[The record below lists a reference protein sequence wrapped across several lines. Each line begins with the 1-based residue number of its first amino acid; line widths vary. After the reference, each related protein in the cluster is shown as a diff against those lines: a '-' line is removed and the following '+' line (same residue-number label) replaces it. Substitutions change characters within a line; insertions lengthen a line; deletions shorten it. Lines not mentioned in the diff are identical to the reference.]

1 MCVGVSFITLVGGAA
16 AWPQAARAQ
25 QASAQC
31 LCTME
36 GIAMK
41 PIRPASRH
49 FRGLSRRD
57 FLRTGSTGLASGL
70 LSAGLIGLAIK
81 QSRGAR
87 ELGMDMQ
94 GNAAARSGGVP
105 RAPYQKGTPLIE
117 PGVRRSV
124 NGELRTTLQ
133 VRYAYKDIGGYR
145 LSLRSY
151 EGMIPGPT
159 LRVRPGDVLRIRL
172 INDLPPNLDPVP
184 LDMALPHHFNT
195 TNFHFHGSHVSPAGI
210 SDNIFR
216 SMEPGQSYDIEI
228 AVPDDHTKGTYWYH
242 PHHHGSADVQMTS
255 GMAGALIV
263 EGDFDDV
270 PEIAGAAEHVLLL
283 NEVLFD
289 YRGAIELYDTVWPE
303 AVPRFLS
310 VNGQREPIIRMRPGE
325 VQRWRIVHAGHEDN
339 LHIAL
344 EKHALHAI
352 AFDGIRRSQIDR
364 VESLLMAP
372 GQRADVLVQAAAIGT
387 YALQAIANDQGY
399 ASPVGPLARIV
410 VDGEPLPMRLPAAL
424 GGAPFAT
431 IRDEE
436 VTNTRRLTLTV
447 EQPEFP
453 PAGNYQEFTYFICG
467 RRFDPDRVDQRIALG
482 AIEEWTVVNE
492 HDNDHIFHIHTNP
505 FQMVAIN
512 GEKLAERDWRD
523 TVVVPRNGSVTF
535 RSRFLDFTGRFV
547 LHCHMMNHE
556 ELGMMQVVEVY
567 AS

>member
-1 MCVGVSFITLVGGAA
+1 MARRRAAGKSMGDRA
-16 AWPQAARAQ
+16 AWKA
-25 QASAQC
+25 
-31 LCTME
+31 
-36 GIAMK
+36 IAMK
-41 PIRPASRH
+41 PIGPASRH
-49 FRGLSRRD
+49 LQGLSRRD
-57 FLRTGSTGLASGL
+57 FLWTGSTGLVTGL
-70 LSAGLIGLAIK
+70 LSAVGLAIK
-81 QSRGAR
+81 QSWGAGDS
-87 ELGMDMQ
+87 GMDMQ
-94 GNAAARSGGVP
+94 GHAAARSGGVP
-105 RAPYQKGTPLIE
+105 RAPYQKGAPLIE
-117 PGVRRSV
+117 PEVRRSV

-133 VRYAYKDIGGYR
+133 VRYAYKDIGDYR
-145 LSLRSY
+145 LSLRTY
-151 EGMIPGPT
+151 EGMVPGPT

-172 INDLPPNLDPVP
+172 INDLPPNPDPVP
-184 LDMALPHHFNT
+184 LNMTLPHHFNT

-228 AVPDDHTKGTYWYH
+228 AVPSDHTRGTYWYH

-289 YRGAIELYDTVWPE
+289 YRGAIEVYDTVWPE

-310 VNGQREPIIRMRPGE
+310 VNGQRDPVISMRPGE

-372 GQRADVLVQAAAIGT
+372 GQRADVLVQAGAIGT

-410 VDGEPLPMRLPAAL
+410 VDGEPLPMRLPAAP

-436 VTNTRRLTLTV
+436 ITNTRRLTLSV
-447 EQPEFP
+447 EQPESP
-453 PAGNYQEFTYFICG
+453 AAGNYQEFTYLVCG

-512 GEKLAERDWRD
+512 GEKLAKRDWRD

-535 RSRFLDFTGRFV
+535 RSRFLDFSGRFV

-556 ELGMMQVVEVY
+556 ELGMMQVVEV

>member
-1 MCVGVSFITLVGGAA
+1 MARRRAAGKSMGDRA
-16 AWPQAARAQ
+16 AWKA
-25 QASAQC
+25 
-31 LCTME
+31 
-36 GIAMK
+36 IAMK
-41 PIRPASRH
+41 PIGPASRH
-49 FRGLSRRD
+49 LQGLSRRD
-57 FLRTGSTGLASGL
+57 FLWTGSTGLVTGL
-70 LSAGLIGLAIK
+70 LSAVGLAIK
-81 QSRGAR
+81 QSWGAGDS
-87 ELGMDMQ
+87 GMDMQ
-94 GNAAARSGGVP
+94 GHAAARSGGVP
-105 RAPYQKGTPLIE
+105 RAPYQKGAPLIE
-117 PGVRRSV
+117 PEVRRSV

-133 VRYAYKDIGGYR
+133 VRYAYKDIGDYR
-145 LSLRSY
+145 LSLRTY
-151 EGMIPGPT
+151 EGMVPGPT

-172 INDLPPNLDPVP
+172 INDLPPNPDPV
-184 LDMALPHHFNT
+184 LLNMTLPHHFNT

-228 AVPDDHTKGTYWYH
+228 AVPSDHTRGTYWYH

-289 YRGAIELYDTVWPE
+289 YRGAIEVYDTVWPE

-310 VNGQREPIIRMRPGE
+310 VNGQRDPVISMRPGE

-372 GQRADVLVQAAAIGT
+372 GQRADVLVQAGAIGT

-410 VDGEPLPMRLPAAL
+410 VDGEPLPMRLPAAP

-436 VTNTRRLTLTV
+436 ITNTRRLTLSV
-447 EQPEFP
+447 EQPESP
-453 PAGNYQEFTYFICG
+453 AAGNYQEFTYLVCG

-512 GEKLAERDWRD
+512 GEKLAKRDWRD

-535 RSRFLDFTGRFV
+535 RSRFLDFSGRFV

-556 ELGMMQVVEVY
+556 ELGMMQVVEV

>member
-1 MCVGVSFITLVGGAA
+1 VFPRV
-16 AWPQAARAQ
+16 P
-25 QASAQC
+25 
-31 LCTME
+31 
-36 GIAMK
+36 
-41 PIRPASRH
+41 
-49 FRGLSRRD
+49 FR
-57 FLRTGSTGLASGL
+57 
-70 LSAGLIGLAIK
+70 
-81 QSRGAR
+81 
-87 ELGMDMQ
+87 
-94 GNAAARSGGVP
+94 
-105 RAPYQKGTPLIE
+105 KGTPLVESEI
-117 PGVRRSV
+117 RRSV

-145 LSLRSY
+145 LSLRTY

-172 INDLPPNLDPVP
+172 INDLPPNPDPVP
-184 LDMALPHHFNT
+184 LNMALPHHFNT
-195 TNFHFHGSHVSPAGI
+195 TNFHFHGSHVSPEGI
-210 SDNIFR
+210 SDNILR

-228 AVPDDHTKGTYWYH
+228 AVPSDHTSGTYWYH
-242 PHHHGSADVQMTS
+242 PHHHGSADVQITG

-270 PEIAGAAEHVLLL
+270 PEIAGVAERVLLL

-289 YRGAIELYDTVWPE
+289 YRGAIEVYDTVWPE

-310 VNGQREPIIRMRPGE
+310 VNGQREPVIRMRPGE

-372 GQRADVLVQAAAIGT
+372 GQRADVLVKAGAVGT
-387 YALQAIANDQGY
+387 YALRAIANDQGY
-399 ASPVGPLARIV
+399 ASPVGLLAHIV
-410 VDGEPLPMRLPAAL
+410 VEGEPLRMPLPAAL
-424 GGAPFAT
+424 GGAPLAT

-436 VTNTRRLTLTV
+436 VTNARRLTLSV

-453 PAGNYQEFTYFICG
+453 PAANFQEFAFLICG
-467 RRFDPDRVDQRIALG
+467 SRFDPDRVDQRIALG
-482 AIEEWTVVNE
+482 AVEEWTVVNE
-492 HDNDHIFHIHTNP
+492 DDSDHIFHIHTNP

-512 GEKLAERDWRD
+512 GEKLAEREWRD
-523 TVVVPRNGSVTF
+523 TVVVPRKGSVTF

-547 LHCHMMNHE
+547 YHCHMMNHE